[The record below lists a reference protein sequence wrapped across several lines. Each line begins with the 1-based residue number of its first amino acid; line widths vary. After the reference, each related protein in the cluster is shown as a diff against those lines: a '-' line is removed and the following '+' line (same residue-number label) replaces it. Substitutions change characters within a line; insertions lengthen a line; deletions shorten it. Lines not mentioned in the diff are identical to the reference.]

1 MKNSSFRFDL
11 GLPLLLL
18 NLLLI
23 VAAIAPCIGADLP
36 LPMMIGLGSLPVIGI
51 LISVFCLKQLRQT
64 HQSLREIATV
74 IQEVAAGRVTR
85 RIARIDDDD
94 ALAGIS
100 WDLNDMLDQLEAC
113 FREQATSLAHAG
125 RGRYFRATQP
135 TGLHGVFRE
144 ALHHANES
152 LGTLRDNHEEQMKNR
167 LLSRLGQLSSTNLV
181 HNLRTNQQD
190 LTNITTA
197 TDRLEAIAAQLATE
211 ADGSRAS
218 MNQVTA
224 DLNRIIDK
232 VDATSS
238 AIEGLNARGG
248 EITGTVA
255 LIKNVADQTNLL
267 ALNAAIEAARA
278 GEHGRGFAVVADEV
292 RKLAENTIKASERIG
307 QVMDM
312 LLADARRMLDDATA
326 MKTMTHAS
334 QASVGALAGQFD
346 AFSAS
351 SRESLRRISY
361 VHDVSFASLTKVDHF
376 IYKQNAYLAAEAG
389 ANSAAAQEVA
399 TSAED
404 CRFGRW
410 LADDS
415 APGTGLRATRATQD
429 ARAPHAAVHRR
440 LQEALALL
448 ASGTWHTDATIQD
461 KALAAYE
468 AGERASDELVM
479 ALDAMITERHAG
491 AGD

>member
-1 MKNSSFRFDL
+1 MKNSSFHFDL

-23 VAAIAPCIGADLP
+23 VATVTSFIGGNPSLP
-36 LPMMIGLGSLPVIGI
+36 VTIGLGVLPAIGI
-51 LISVFCLKQLRQT
+51 LVSVFCLRKWRKAHQPLRD
-64 HQSLREIATV
+64 IATV
-74 IQEVAAGRVTR
+74 IQEVAAGRVTS
-85 RIARIDDDD
+85 RIARVDDDNP
-94 ALAGIS
+94 LTGIC
-100 WDLNDMLDQLEAC
+100 WGLNDMLDQLEAC
-113 FREQATSLAHAG
+113 FREQATTLAYVGQA
-125 RGRYFRATQP
+125 RYFRPAQTA
-135 TGLHGVFRE
+135 GLHGVFRE
-144 ALHHANES
+144 ALEHTNES
-152 LGTLRDNHEEQMKNR
+152 LKTLAEGHQTQMKNR

-197 TDRLEAIAAQLATE
+197 TDRLEAIATQLATE
-211 ADGSRAS
+211 ADDSRAS

-232 VDATSS
+232 VDATSA
-238 AIEGLNARGG
+238 AIESLNARGG

-326 MKTMTHAS
+326 MKTMAHAS
-334 QASVGALAGQFD
+334 QVSVGALAGQFD
-346 AFSAS
+346 DFSAS

-389 ANSAAAQEVA
+389 ANSGAAQEVA
-399 TSAED
+399 ISAEN

-415 APGTGLRATRATQD
+415 ASTTGLRATRATQD

-448 ASGTWHTDATIQD
+448 APGTWHTDATIQD
-461 KALAAYE
+461 RALIAYE

-479 ALDAMITERHAG
+479 ALDAMVAERHAG
-491 AGD
+491 ATD